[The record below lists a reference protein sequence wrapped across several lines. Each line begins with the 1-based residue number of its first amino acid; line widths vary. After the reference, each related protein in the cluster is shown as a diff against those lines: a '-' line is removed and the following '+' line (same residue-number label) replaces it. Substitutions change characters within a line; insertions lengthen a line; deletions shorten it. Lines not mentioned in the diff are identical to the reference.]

1 MIIAES
7 LIELVPKKDKFEFS
21 KPKEKGN

>member
-1 MIIAES
+1 S
-7 LIELVPKKDKFEFS
+7 LIELVPNKDKFEFS